1 MTDTPKG
8 EELLKAFS
16 EWTEL
21 EEDLWIEL
29 YTQFCTQLM
38 GARLDPEAPERIG
51 RQEYSERFD
60 ACKEDLQMAAELADA
75 AVEEM
80 QVRFSIQ
87 ASHRKQQRNKSKS
100 AYQTR
105 RGKRLESRK

>member
-8 EELLKAFS
+8 EELLKAFA

-29 YTQFCTQLM
+29 YTQFCTQLT
-38 GARLDPEAPERIG
+38 GARLDPESSERIG
-51 RQEYSERFD
+51 QDYSERFD
-60 ACKEDLQMAAELADA
+60 TFKEDLQMAAELADA

-100 AYQTR
+100 SYQTR